1 MVNINIDEYDALDDT
16 GFISNEPSTP
26 EKDFFHSVYVAG
38 KTRKN
43 HIGVTEE
50 LGKLQVRGVEY
61 NKDKIYMIITHIK
74 PVLMKTKRV
83 QNRDQIEC
91 FSYQIGPPENWRG
104 TNNGRKCPR
113 NSVERAANSWCNGC
127 KSQLIVAGIY
137 TDQSGRP
144 VTGEDNKPIFIFIR
158 GRGVKYQNVS
168 NYLSDLSKMEL
179 PPITQAK
186 DEEAL
191 KRERKLLNHKRFVTQ
206 ISVGKFETQSYGIKD
221 VFSLEKGTQIPDD
234 KVQGILNVAQKTVD
248 KFHQKFD
255 WSKGRQTQS
264 ADYVE
269 KPPVTE
275 DQKFSGP
282 ENKPEEQKAAPTEDK
297 KAATEQKK
305 ALEGFNFES
314 LEF

>member
-1 MVNINIDEYDALDDT
+1 MTAININDYDSLDDT
-16 GFISNEPSTP
+16 GFISNEPSSP
-26 EKDFFHSVYVAG
+26 EKDFFHSIYVAG
-38 KTRKN
+38 KSRTN
-43 HIGVTEE
+43 HIGIKEE
-50 LGKLQVRGVEY
+50 VGKLQVRGVEY

-104 TNNGRKCPR
+104 TNNNRKCPK
-113 NSVERAANSWCNGC
+113 NSVERAANSWCNDC

-137 TDQSGRP
+137 TDQTGRP
-144 VTGEDNKPIFIFIR
+144 ITGEDGKPIFVFIR

-168 NYLSDLSKMEL
+168 NYLSELSKLEL

-206 ISVGKFETQSYGIKD
+206 ISVGKFETQSYGVKD
-221 VFSLEKGTQIPDD
+221 VFNLERGVQIPDD
-234 KVQGILNVAQKTVD
+234 KIQGILNIAQKTVE

-255 WSKGRQTQS
+255 WSKGRQIQAT
-264 ADYVE
+264 DYVE
-269 KPPVTE
+269 KPPVSD
-275 DQKFSGP
+275 DQKFNSS
-282 ENKPEEQKAAPTEDK
+282 EKPTEEKSNPSVEGK
-297 KAATEQKK
+297 KTNVEQKK
-305 ALEGFNFES
+305 PLEGFNFES

>member
-1 MVNINIDEYDALDDT
+1 MTINIDEYDALDDT
-16 GFISNEPSTP
+16 GFISNEPSSP

-38 KTRKN
+38 KTRTN
-43 HIGVTEE
+43 HIGIKEE
-50 LGKLQVRGVEY
+50 IGKLQIRGVEY

-83 QNRDQIEC
+83 QNRDQVEC
-91 FSYQIGPPENWRG
+91 FSYQVGPPENWRG
-104 TNNGRKCPR
+104 TNNGRKCPK
-113 NSVERAANSWCNGC
+113 NSVERAANSWCNDC

-144 VTGEDNKPIFIFIR
+144 IMGEDNKPIFIFIR

-168 NYLSDLSKMEL
+168 NYLSDLSKLEL
-179 PPITQAK
+179 PPITEAK
-186 DEEAL
+186 DEDAL
-191 KRERKLLNHKRFVTQ
+191 RRERKLLNHKRFVTQ

-221 VFSLEKGTQIPDD
+221 VFALEKGTQIPDD
-234 KVQGILNVAQKTVD
+234 KVQGILNIARKTVE

-255 WSKGRQTQS
+255 WSKGRQIQS

-269 KPPVTE
+269 KPPVQE
-275 DQKFSGP
+275 EQKFSGP
-282 ENKPEEQKAAPTEDK
+282 EKPTEEKVVPKTEEKKTEKNKP
-297 KAATEQKK
+297 
-305 ALEGFNFES
+305 LEAFNFES